1 MSASSTV
8 PNRDAERITL
18 RFPDVSVH
26 ARIETIA
33 SHPACR
39 WVKRAPQPFLN
50 LSGRE
55 LDRGP
60 PSDGARRSPGWQ
72 LDRFR
77 DVHLIWSHF
86 LVLGD
91 EVHKPYFLHPRQSMD
106 WYGGYKWIADKM
118 GVVAEDGEYK
128 LLSSR
133 LSDAV
138 HIDGP
143 VLFAGAEEPDNW
155 GAMLLYTVPAAV
167 HFVNN
172 RPTYR
177 KFFVSINHPNMLALL
192 HLIGLTDEEII
203 NHDYRNKSYYFDEL
217 YLFRK
222 EFRDMFVGPT
232 ERAAYDHVRTRAEE
246 RSRWPAA
253 AKVFISR
260 LQLTREGGK
269 RGLVNELE
277 LSERLAALGFRVTE
291 PELLAVED
299 QIAAF
304 GAARQI
310 VGLGGAGLFGTVFC
324 RPNATLLD
332 IESSTT
338 FLDAHTNLFASCGL
352 NVGVVLGAGDP
363 SDPRGD
369 HRRWSLDLE
378 RAMPAISACFDQ
390 SAAI

>member
-1 MSASSTV
+1 
-8 PNRDAERITL
+8 
-18 RFPDVSVH
+18 
-26 ARIETIA
+26 
-33 SHPACR
+33 
-39 WVKRAPQPFLN
+39 
-50 LSGRE
+50 
-55 LDRGP
+55 
-60 PSDGARRSPGWQ
+60 
-72 LDRFR
+72 
-77 DVHLIWSHF
+77 
-86 LVLGD
+86 
-91 EVHKPYFLHPRQSMD
+91 
-106 WYGGYKWIADKM
+106 
-118 GVVAEDGEYK
+118 
-128 LLSSR
+128 
-133 LSDAV
+133 
-138 HIDGP
+138 
-143 VLFAGAEEPDNW
+143 
-155 GAMLLYTVPAAV
+155 MLLYTVPAAV
-167 HFVNN
+167 YFVQN

-177 KFFVSINHPNMLALL
+177 KFFVRINHPNMLALL

-203 NHDYRNKSYYFDEL
+203 NHDYHNKSYHFDEL

-232 ERAAYDHVRTRAEE
+232 EHAAYDYVRARAEE

-269 RGLVNELE
+269 RGLINELE
-277 LSERLAALGFRVTE
+277 LSERLATLGFSAVE
-291 PELLAVED
+291 PDRLAVED

-369 HRRWSLDLE
+369 HRR
-378 RAMPAISACFDQ
+378 
-390 SAAI
+390 